1 MRIISY
7 KNKVILERAENSVCI
22 LDCSAE
28 QFKESRNLKLRL
40 KGSKICESVEQ
51 AKDYI
56 DFGDADEYELP
67 NVVYQV
73 IINPGD
79 EDEEI
84 QELTDMNLAQELF
97 DGLKVNPADNYKMI
111 KLVKYDYEQDSEE
124 ILDFEDYDGRTAIPE
139 SLEESVDENTLSDEY
154 QVLSTLASIVSVAK
168 RHYEKYNETASVDLI
183 DSAVANLSKLVNNL
197 DALKSKL
204 S

>member
-7 KNKVILERAENSVCI
+7 KNKVILERAESEVFVLNCTADQ
-22 LDCSAE
+22 L
-28 QFKESRNLKLRL
+28 KESRNLKL
-40 KGSKICESVEQ
+40 KGSKICESVES

-56 DFGDADEYELP
+56 DFGDADEYSLP
-67 NVVYQV
+67 NIVYQV

-84 QELTDMNLAQELF
+84 QELTDINLAQELF
-97 DGLKVNPADNYKMI
+97 DGLKIDPADNYKMI

-124 ILDFEDYDGRTAIPE
+124 ILDFEDYDGRTAITE
-139 SLEESVDENTLSDEY
+139 NLEESVDENTLSDEY
-154 QVLSTLASIVSVAK
+154 QVLNTLASVVSVAK

-183 DSAVANLSKLVNNL
+183 DSAVSNLSKLISNL